1 MLGGGKDEQ
10 PLQADRLAAIGA
22 VAIAPDIEAVQWY
35 GIVAPA
41 RTPEAVIATLNREIN
56 KALASPALRTRLDA
70 EGALADPM
78 SPQAFGS
85 MIGSEIAR
93 WKPVIEKAQMK
104 PE

>member
-1 MLGGGKDEQ
+1 MEFEVTGDMFLT
-10 PLQADRLAAIGA
+10 LARQE
-22 VAIAPDIEAVQWY
+22 APVSAAP
-35 GIVAPA
+35 APA

-56 KALASPALRTRLDA
+56 NALASPALKARLDA